1 VPCIQ
6 LEHSFAAMSGSRD
19 QAKMPDAQ
27 PPGETSRPLVAL
39 QKQDV
44 LKNIVVNRLNSA
56 TTEILPPEARA
67 AMKLSMKRK
76 NRSLMIA
83 SAGNESLSSQSTH
96 AALQDAI
103 SSQSS
108 HAVLEY
114 ANIKTETE
122 TAKASAA
129 KAAIAE
135 TKIVGAS
142 NPLHPT
148 KSQVWRCDLHA
159 FGRAP

>member
-1 VPCIQ
+1 
-6 LEHSFAAMSGSRD
+6 MSGSRD
-19 QAKMPDAQ
+19 QAKMPDAL
-27 PPGETSRPLVAL
+27 PPGETSSPLVAL

-44 LKNIVVNRLNSA
+44 LQNLVVKRLHSA
-56 TTEILPPEARA
+56 TTEILQPEARA

-83 SAGNESLSSQSTH
+83 SGGNESLSSQSTH

-114 ANIKTETE
+114 ANIKTKTE
-122 TAKASAA
+122 AAKASAA
-129 KAAIAE
+129 KVAIAD

-148 KSQVWRCDLHA
+148 TSQVWRCDLHI
-159 FGRAP
+159 FD